1 MHNVRV
7 TIEWDP
13 PTDVHRK
20 LDCPLKWQWI
30 LPMQALQKALFCS
43 QPLGYL
49 VLPRLYCT
57 MVREPFFK
65 FRRKFLVHTAT
76 KSRRLQGERYNLVEF
91 PPCVNT
97 HRLSKLEMFS
107 IRNNATMTKVDWSAE
122 QLPLWSIRT
131 WQNSRWEPKIH
142 LRTQC
147 NFYVLD
153 SKAIS
158 CAPMTHFM

>member
-1 MHNVRV
+1 
-7 TIEWDP
+7 
-13 PTDVHRK
+13 
-20 LDCPLKWQWI
+20 
-30 LPMQALQKALFCS
+30 MQALQKALFCS

-91 PPCVNT
+91 APCVNI

-122 QLPLWSIRT
+122 QLPL
-131 WQNSRWEPKIH
+131 
-142 LRTQC
+142 
-147 NFYVLD
+147 
-153 SKAIS
+153 
-158 CAPMTHFM
+158 